1 MDRGDW
7 QAAVHGVA
15 KELDMSLTTKQQQVY
30 LIVTVMI
37 LKKRSPTPGG

>member
-15 KELDMSLTTKQQQVY
+15 KELYTKLTTKQQVY
-30 LIVTVMI
+30 LIVTVI
-37 LKKRSPTPGG
+37 IKNNDLQQ